1 MRFLKDGYPPT
12 SYLTLFK
19 VFDLYLSYL
28 NIEVLKEGYPP
39 TSCLTLFKV
48 FELHILI
55 IILILP
61 HNLNHNLT
69 IYPVLL
75 LG

>member
-19 VFDLYLSYL
+19 VFDLSYL

-39 TSCLTLFKV
+39 TSYMA
-48 FELHILI
+48 LI
-55 IILILP
+55 
-61 HNLNHNLT
+61 NVT
-69 IYPVLL
+69 
-75 LG
+75 

>member
-28 NIEVLKEGYPP
+28 NIEVLKDGYPP
-39 TSCLTLFKV
+39 TSYMALIKV
-48 FELHILI
+48 
-55 IILILP
+55 
-61 HNLNHNLT
+61 T
-69 IYPVLL
+69 
-75 LG
+75 

>member
-39 TSCLTLFKV
+39 TSYMALIKV
-48 FELHILI
+48 
-55 IILILP
+55 
-61 HNLNHNLT
+61 T
-69 IYPVLL
+69 
-75 LG
+75 